1 MSVRD
6 GYIGRAPGDASV
18 IVARQNYVLT
28 GVQTSFTFASG
39 YVSGYMDAYVNGVR
53 QVVGQD
59 YTASDG
65 STVTLSNP
73 AGDGD
78 VVELVA
84 YKAFNATTINSTPGD
99 FRVGG
104 KLTVVGV
111 SSLNAVNVAAAATID
126 GKLTV
131 IGITSV
137 GDVVSSG
144 IVTADAFYGD
154 GSGLTGLANTDR
166 IFADT
171 ITVGTAL
178 TVTGPVSISGTITYD
193 DVTNVD
199 SVGVVTARSGIRVGA
214 GQSISPV
221 SGSITYYGDGSQLT
235 GISVGLTTEAATPS
249 SAVVTLDLTAAQDH
263 KVTATGICTITC
275 SGGTEAES
283 HTIRVINSG
292 IATVGFSTYF
302 LFPSGSVP
310 TLPTADGSISLI
322 SFTVNRTGGGP
333 AVAATELL
341 SGASLNYS

>member
-53 QVVGQD
+53 QVVGRD

-65 STVTLSNP
+65 STVTLISP

-78 VVELVA
+78 VVELIA
-84 YKAFNATTINSTPGD
+84 YKAFNATTVNSTPGD

-131 IGITSV
+131 VGITSV

-144 IVTADAFYGD
+144 IITADAFYGD

-193 DVTNVD
+193 DVSNVD

-221 SGSITYYGDGSQLT
+221 SGTITYYGDGSQLT
-235 GISVGLTTEAATPS
+235 GISVGIVTEAVSPGVST
-249 SAVVTLDLTAAQDH
+249 VITLDLASDEH
-263 KVTATGICTITC
+263 KVTATGITTITVT
-275 SGGTEAES
+275 GGTEGDT
-283 HTIRVINSG
+283 HIVRVINSG

-302 LFPSGSVP
+302 LFPSGSAP
-310 TLPTADGSISLI
+310 TMPTADGSFSQI
-322 SFTVNRTGGGP
+322 SFQVNRVG
-333 AVAATELL
+333 AAGTQLFTTAAL
-341 SGASLNYS
+341 DFS